1 MKKTE
6 DKSVIYK
13 SLWIMGTVM
22 ILAVL
27 MIELVSIFLIQRDRR
42 KTERLFSNTIESY
55 GQFWEDKFASTS
67 KALLLMSGTD
77 STPYY
82 QQLCISKDPLTVE
95 TAKVQQ
101 QKIMIEMGERYGRE
115 MMLFVYVPE
124 RNIYFVSTEE
134 GTTYAYQ
141 RAFKEKIISYIA
153 NQYQEPEKNW
163 IFMEFDGH
171 QYLARIYSAENGYIG
186 AAFSLERI
194 VSGFVGERKD
204 LCVEVRD
211 NETGEVKIHQGTRKS
226 GISTT
231 CVYPLKYTNAQIYV
245 SMDEGML
252 DPGGTFGTLL
262 LMGVMML
269 AIASILMAIGLQ
281 GKTVFAPLEQLRRA
295 MEQYSTGDLDV
306 RLPERENVSQI
317 GQLYQ
322 TFNHMADQ
330 IQILSCLLYTSDAAD
345 E

>member
-27 MIELVSIFLIQRDRR
+27 IIELVSIFLIQRDRR

-141 RAFKEKIISYIA
+141 RAFKEKIISYIL
-153 NQYQEPEKNW
+153 QLP
-163 IFMEFDGH
+163 
-171 QYLARIYSAENGYIG
+171 
-186 AAFSLERI
+186 AF
-194 VSGFVGERKD
+194 
-204 LCVEVRD
+204 
-211 NETGEVKIHQGTRKS
+211 
-226 GISTT
+226 
-231 CVYPLKYTNAQIYV
+231 
-245 SMDEGML
+245 
-252 DPGGTFGTLL
+252 
-262 LMGVMML
+262 
-269 AIASILMAIGLQ
+269 
-281 GKTVFAPLEQLRRA
+281 
-295 MEQYSTGDLDV
+295 
-306 RLPERENVSQI
+306 
-317 GQLYQ
+317 
-322 TFNHMADQ
+322 
-330 IQILSCLLYTSDAAD
+330 
-345 E
+345 

>member
-27 MIELVSIFLIQRDRR
+27 IIELVSIFLIQRDRR

-134 GTTYAYQ
+134 GTTYAHQ

-269 AIASILMAIGLQ
+269 GNCQHSDGNWSAGKNSLCAIRTASKSHGAVQYRGFGRTSAGA
-281 GKTVFAPLEQLRRA
+281 GKCISDRTAL
-295 MEQYSTGDLDV
+295 SDL
-306 RLPERENVSQI
+306 
-317 GQLYQ
+317 
-322 TFNHMADQ
+322 
-330 IQILSCLLYTSDAAD
+330 
-345 E
+345 

>member
-27 MIELVSIFLIQRDRR
+27 IIELVSIFLIQRDRR

-204 LCVEVRD
+204 LCVEVRN
-211 NETGEVKIHQGTRKS
+211 NETGEIKIHQGTRKS

-245 SMDEGML
+245 SMDEGMPVL
-252 DPGGTFGTLL
+252 ADTTAMGAPHEIDYTLTFYSDSIGSKSQLPQEAAKRVVAVAVVIIVGGG
-262 LMGVMML
+262 
-269 AIASILMAIGLQ
+269 ILNYFVN
-281 GKTVFAPLEQLRRA
+281 KRNR
-295 MEQYSTGDLDV
+295 
-306 RLPERENVSQI
+306 
-317 GQLYQ
+317 
-322 TFNHMADQ
+322 
-330 IQILSCLLYTSDAAD
+330 C
-345 E
+345 

>member
-27 MIELVSIFLIQRDRR
+27 IIELVSIFLIQRDRR

-134 GTTYAYQ
+134 EQLMPIRERLKRKSFLISRTNIRNQ
-141 RAFKEKIISYIA
+141 RKTGFLWNLMDISTWRVFIRLKMDTLELHFLWKELYLVLSENEKI
-153 NQYQEPEKNW
+153 
-163 IFMEFDGH
+163 
-171 QYLARIYSAENGYIG
+171 
-186 AAFSLERI
+186 
-194 VSGFVGERKD
+194 
-204 LCVEVRD
+204 
-211 NETGEVKIHQGTRKS
+211 
-226 GISTT
+226 
-231 CVYPLKYTNAQIYV
+231 
-245 SMDEGML
+245 
-252 DPGGTFGTLL
+252 
-262 LMGVMML
+262 
-269 AIASILMAIGLQ
+269 
-281 GKTVFAPLEQLRRA
+281 FA
-295 MEQYSTGDLDV
+295 
-306 RLPERENVSQI
+306 
-317 GQLYQ
+317 
-322 TFNHMADQ
+322 
-330 IQILSCLLYTSDAAD
+330 
-345 E
+345 

>member
-1 MKKTE
+1 MEDTCTLQAFDGELVICKRRLHEEKKMKKTE

-27 MIELVSIFLIQRDRR
+27 IIELVSIFLIQRDRR

-124 RNIYFVSTEE
+124 RNIYFVSSEE
-134 GTTYAYQ
+134 GTTYA
-141 RAFKEKIISYIA
+141 
-153 NQYQEPEKNW
+153 
-163 IFMEFDGH
+163 
-171 QYLARIYSAENGYIG
+171 
-186 AAFSLERI
+186 
-194 VSGFVGERKD
+194 
-204 LCVEVRD
+204 
-211 NETGEVKIHQGTRKS
+211 
-226 GISTT
+226 
-231 CVYPLKYTNAQIYV
+231 
-245 SMDEGML
+245 
-252 DPGGTFGTLL
+252 
-262 LMGVMML
+262 
-269 AIASILMAIGLQ
+269 
-281 GKTVFAPLEQLRRA
+281 
-295 MEQYSTGDLDV
+295 
-306 RLPERENVSQI
+306 
-317 GQLYQ
+317 
-322 TFNHMADQ
+322 
-330 IQILSCLLYTSDAAD
+330 
-345 E
+345 

>member
-1 MKKTE
+1 MP
-6 DKSVIYK
+6 I
-13 SLWIMGTVM
+13 
-22 ILAVL
+22 
-27 MIELVSIFLIQRDRR
+27 
-42 KTERLFSNTIESY
+42 
-55 GQFWEDKFASTS
+55 
-67 KALLLMSGTD
+67 
-77 STPYY
+77 
-82 QQLCISKDPLTVE
+82 
-95 TAKVQQ
+95 
-101 QKIMIEMGERYGRE
+101 RE
-115 MMLFVYVPE
+115 
-124 RNIYFVSTEE
+124 
-134 GTTYAYQ
+134 Q
-141 RAFKEKIISYIA
+141 FKEKIISYIA

-269 AIASILMAIGLQ
+269 
-281 GKTVFAPLEQLRRA
+281 
-295 MEQYSTGDLDV
+295 
-306 RLPERENVSQI
+306 
-317 GQLYQ
+317 GQLPAFCGNWSAGKNSLCAIRTASKSHGAVQYRGFGR
-322 TFNHMADQ
+322 TSAGAGKCISDRTA
-330 IQILSCLLYTSDAAD
+330 LSDL
-345 E
+345 

>member
-27 MIELVSIFLIQRDRR
+27 IIELVSIFLIQRDRR

-153 NQYQEPEKNW
+153 NQYKEPEKNW

-231 CVYPLKYTNAQIYV
+231 CV
-245 SMDEGML
+245 
-252 DPGGTFGTLL
+252 
-262 LMGVMML
+262 
-269 AIASILMAIGLQ
+269 
-281 GKTVFAPLEQLRRA
+281 
-295 MEQYSTGDLDV
+295 
-306 RLPERENVSQI
+306 
-317 GQLYQ
+317 
-322 TFNHMADQ
+322 
-330 IQILSCLLYTSDAAD
+330 
-345 E
+345 

>member
-27 MIELVSIFLIQRDRR
+27 IIELVSIFLIQRDRR

-141 RAFKEKIISYIA
+141 RAFKEKSFLISRTNIR
-153 NQYQEPEKNW
+153 NQRKT
-163 IFMEFDGH
+163 
-171 QYLARIYSAENGYIG
+171 
-186 AAFSLERI
+186 
-194 VSGFVGERKD
+194 GFLWNLMD
-204 LCVEVRD
+204 
-211 NETGEVKIHQGTRKS
+211 
-226 GISTT
+226 ISTWR
-231 CVYPLKYTNAQIYV
+231 VFIRLK
-245 SMDEGML
+245 MD
-252 DPGGTFGTLL
+252 TLEL
-262 LMGVMML
+262 HFLWKELYLVL
-269 AIASILMAIGLQ
+269 SENEKI
-281 GKTVFAPLEQLRRA
+281 FA
-295 MEQYSTGDLDV
+295 
-306 RLPERENVSQI
+306 
-317 GQLYQ
+317 
-322 TFNHMADQ
+322 
-330 IQILSCLLYTSDAAD
+330 
-345 E
+345 

>member
-27 MIELVSIFLIQRDRR
+27 IIELVSIFLIHRDRR

-163 IFMEFDGH
+163 IFMEFMGKIWRRQGGLSKMYQKLGKD
-171 QYLARIYSAENGYIG
+171 
-186 AAFSLERI
+186 
-194 VSGFVGERKD
+194 RKKWHIFHC
-204 LCVEVRD
+204 LWTLR
-211 NETGEVKIHQGTRKS
+211 
-226 GISTT
+226 
-231 CVYPLKYTNAQIYV
+231 
-245 SMDEGML
+245 
-252 DPGGTFGTLL
+252 GG
-262 LMGVMML
+262 
-269 AIASILMAIGLQ
+269 
-281 GKTVFAPLEQLRRA
+281 K
-295 MEQYSTGDLDV
+295 
-306 RLPERENVSQI
+306 
-317 GQLYQ
+317 
-322 TFNHMADQ
+322 
-330 IQILSCLLYTSDAAD
+330 CL
-345 E
+345 